1 MKVLILGGN
10 RYVGKRVARLF
21 LKDGHEVTL
30 LNRGNL
36 DDGLGPNVERIHGDK
51 SRLSTLLGR
60 RQFDVVIDQI
70 CMDAYDATN
79 AINALA
85 SHTLHYILTSTMAV
99 YQQQFDLKETDFDP
113 AGYIP
118 QEANTLLGKYSEAKR
133 SAEQTLFNL
142 APFSWSV
149 ARFPIILSEDDP
161 TRRLYEEIQ
170 NIKHNQGVFYENTEA
185 LFSLIHADDAAQ
197 ALYRLALHQHSGAY
211 NFASEAPI
219 KVSDFLNT
227 IAITLGKKVKLDPL
241 KAPSPFSIKGT
252 WSMNVEKS
260 ISMGYRYQKI
270 SDWLPKLIS

>member
-21 LKDGHEVTL
+21 LENGHKVTL
-30 LNRGNL
+30 FNRGNI

-51 SRLSTLLGR
+51 SHLSALLGV
-60 RQFDVVIDQI
+60 RQFDVAIDQI
-70 CMDAYDATN
+70 CMDAHDANN
-79 AINALA
+79 AITSLA

-99 YQQQFDLKETDFDP
+99 YQQQFELKEADFDP
-113 AGYIP
+113 ALYIP
-118 QEANTLLGKYSEAKR
+118 KEACTLLGKYSEAKR
-133 SAEQTLFNL
+133 SAEQTLLNL

-149 ARFPIILSEDDP
+149 ARFPIILGEDDP

-185 LFSLIHADDAAQ
+185 LFSLIHADDAAK

-211 NFASEAPI
+211 NFASETPI
-219 KVSDFLNT
+219 KVSDFLET
-227 IAITLGKKVKLDPL
+227 IAKTLGKEVKLEPT
-241 KAPSPFSIKGT
+241 KEPSPFSIKGS
-252 WSMNVEKS
+252 WSMNVDKS